1 MSIAA
6 VLQADHEPPE
16 PPRHLRSV
24 GEPGPGTS
32 ERVADGSAAP
42 QRTILI
48 VEDEPG
54 LRESLREIFRLEGY
68 ATVEAENGR
77 KALQLLHDQE
87 VDVLILDLHLPKV
100 DGVGVLQQI
109 DPPPPIVIVHSAFEF
124 YSREQVGA
132 GVGPK
137 VFRTF
142 QKPIPP
148 RQLIAAVAEA
158 VIELEGMGE

>member
-1 MSIAA
+1 M
-6 VLQADHEPPE
+6 
-16 PPRHLRSV
+16 
-24 GEPGPGTS
+24 
-32 ERVADGSAAP
+32 
-42 QRTILI
+42 I

-54 LRESLREIFRLEGY
+54 LRESLQEIFRLQGY
-68 ATVEAENGR
+68 ATVEAEDGR
-77 KALQLLHDQE
+77 KAIQLLHDQD

-100 DGVGVLQQI
+100 DGMAVLQQI
-109 DPPPPIVIVHSAFEF
+109 DPPPPVVIVHSAFEF
-124 YSREQVGA
+124 YSREQVGG

-158 VIELEGMGE
+158 VAELEGMGE